1 MESPQRSESQTRVG
15 NFNTYICI
23 HKRKFSCN
31 SFANFPLTLS
41 TMEPDNSEKKKACG
55 KKKIEIKKIE
65 KKANLQVT
73 FSKRRAGLFKKAAE
87 LCVLCG
93 ADVAILVQSPGG
105 KMYGFGGRSSMDSII
120 DRYLAETSNGHGGD
134 SSANQ
139 PSQPVANNQDE
150 SEKQYFEILKELE
163 DEKKNIMEL
172 RGKKVDDGKGHWWE
186 QPIDDLTLTELE
198 EYMAALETLKDN
210 VLKIADEKA
219 AAAVV
224 EATEQGKEGKADSA
238 SSSSLLIPNV
248 KIECFGGLPVRHLES
263 ADNIDN
269 KNDNIDIDNDDDV
282 VSSKPLMFTKS
293 ESVK

>member
-15 NFNTYICI
+15 NSNTYICI

-31 SFANFPLTLS
+31 FFCQFSINIVNMESF
-41 TMEPDNSEKKKACG
+41 NSEKKKASG

-105 KMYGFGGRSSMDSII
+105 KIYRFGGWSSLDSII
-120 DRYLAETSNGHGGD
+120 DRYLAGTSNGHGGD

-163 DEKKNIMEL
+163 DEKKKIKEL
-172 RGKKVDDGKGHWWE
+172 RGKKVDEEKGQCWE
-186 QPIDDLTLTELE
+186 QPINDLTLTELE
-198 EYMAALETLKDN
+198 DYVAALETLRDN

-219 AAAVV
+219 TAAVV
-224 EATEQGKEGKADSA
+224 AATEQGKEGKADSA

-282 VSSKPLMFTKS
+282 VSSKLLMFTKS
-293 ESVK
+293 ESEK